1 MCQSF
6 AFTCRGRGHSTDRWL
21 CPACS
26 SQEEGGLPVPI
37 GVQGGLR
44 NAAMQGTGTAGQGVS
59 TA

>member
-37 GVQGGLR
+37 GVQGGLQ
-44 NAAMQGTGTAGQGVS
+44 NAAVQGVS
-59 TA
+59 IA